1 MTARELEGSAGFSRI
16 MELEEDS
23 WATCFTYDCEDGM
36 KKIAVNQKGMVT
48 RSRMVIK
55 RILIVRGVS
64 GRIPFLRRPDG
75 STTCCCQLS
84 VVWQHTAWTA
94 TM

>member
-16 MELEEDS
+16 
-23 WATCFTYDCEDGM
+23 
-36 KKIAVNQKGMVT
+36 VNQKVMVT

>member
-36 KKIAVNQKGMVT
+36 KKCE
-48 RSRMVIK
+48 SE
-55 RILIVRGVS
+55 S
-64 GRIPFLRRPDG
+64 DG
-75 STTCCCQLS
+75 DEEQNGDKE
-84 VVWQHTAWTA
+84 
-94 TM
+94 